1 MDKRPQG
8 RDKYVTNNGKG
19 VHRRGEGLNTGPVG
33 GQQARPG
40 FGQGPRGGGGG
51 NKGRPTRSGGGGLL
65 GIIAAAVLL
74 LGGGGLFGSGVLGG
88 ESAEPVYTQQPS
100 SGYSSSYTTPSS
112 GGTSSY
118 SDYSSALESIFGSA
132 STGSDPYASLFG
144 GGTSSGGGGTSS
156 SSSAGSSYVNT
167 NTGAV
172 DNDVAAG
179 SRAKRTVIKGK
190 GKDTVTVMVYMCGT
204 DLESRSA
211 MGTKDIIE
219 MTKARLSDNVNV
231 IIYTGGCAR
240 WNNQVMSNKVNQ
252 IYKVENG
259 QLNRLVSDAGNVSM
273 TSPATLTSFIQWCDK
288 NYPANRNELI
298 LWDHGGGS
306 VSGYGYDEKYQR
318 SGSMTLAGINT
329 ALSDAGV
336 SFDFIGFDA
345 CLMATV
351 ETGLMLD
358 QYADYM
364 IASEETEPGIG
375 WYYTNWLTKLSAD
388 TSMQTTEIGKNIVD
402 DFVSTCQS
410 QTRGQS
416 ATLSVVDLAELAH
429 TVPAPMKA
437 FSKSI
442 SSLVNNNAYKQVST
456 ARNNTREFA
465 RSTMIDQIDLVHFA
479 KNLGTEE
486 GAALAEALQ
495 GAVKYN
501 RTSSD
506 MSNCYGLSIYFP
518 YRKASSVD
526 SAIKTYNAIGLD
538 ASYAQCI
545 RDFASL
551 EVSGQA
557 ATGGTSN
564 PYASIF
570 GSLYGSGSGSGY
582 SSGSGYGYGSG
593 SSSSYSAYDSTDMI
607 SELLGAFLGGDY
619 GAISGLSGGNTG
631 FFTGRSMST
640 EDTVAYLAD
649 NRFDA
654 VSLNWTENGAGD
666 LVIAL
671 PDEQWA
677 LVEGLDL
684 NMFVD
689 DGSGY
694 IDMGYDNVFSFDGE
708 GNLLA
713 PEDDTWLAVN
723 GQPVAYY
730 HENTSGEGSDTVITG
745 YIPAMLNGERVE
757 LLVRFDAEN
766 PHGAIVGARS
776 VYVNGE
782 TETVAKSYLDPD
794 SEEPSPLHVGDTIDF
809 LCDYYSYDG
818 SYENSYFLGEQMTV
832 TANMEISNVSVG
844 ARSSVCYRFTDLY
857 QQHYWTPALASG

>member
-1 MDKRPQG
+1 MEKRPQG
-8 RDKYVTNNGKG
+8 KEKYVTNNGKG
-19 VHRRGEGLNTGPVG
+19 VKRRGDGLNIGSVG
-33 GQQARPG
+33 GEETRPG
-40 FGQGPRGGGGG
+40 FGQQQRTGSGYNGKTTRAGGS
-51 NKGRPTRSGGGGLL
+51 RSLI

-74 LGGGGLFGSGVLGG
+74 LGGGGGLFGSGVLGG
-88 ESAEPVYTQQPS
+88 GMEEPASYSTPPGS
-100 SGYSSSYTTPSS
+100 YSSSSGQSS
-112 GGTSSY
+112 GSY
-118 SDYSSALESIFGSA
+118 SDNDSALESIFGS
-132 STGSDPYASLFG
+132 SSSGSSSSSGNPYSSLFG
-144 GGTSSGGGGTSS
+144 GAGGNGGSSGASS
-156 SSSAGSSYVNT
+156 NTYVNT
-167 NTGAV
+167 NSSALDNAV
-172 DNDVAAG
+172 ASG
-179 SRAKRTVIKGK
+179 SREKRTVIRGG
-190 GKDTVTVMVYMCGT
+190 GKDTVTIMVYMCGT

-211 MGTKDIIE
+211 MATKDLIE
-219 MTKARLSDNVNV
+219 MTKATVSDKINILV
-231 IIYTGGCAR
+231 YTGGCTR
-240 WNNQVMSNKVNQ
+240 WNNQVMSSRVNE

-259 QLNRLVSDAGNVSM
+259 QLRRLSDNAGNVSM
-273 TSPATLTSFIQWCDK
+273 TSPATLTAFIQWCAK

-306 VSGYGYDEKYQR
+306 VSGYGYDQKFPN
-318 SGSMTLAGINT
+318 SGSMTLAGLNT

-336 SFDFIGFDA
+336 TFDFVGFDA

-375 WYYTNWLTKLSAD
+375 WYYTNWLTKLSGN
-388 TSMQTTEIGKNIVD
+388 TSTPTTEIGKNIVD

-416 ATLSVVDLAELAH
+416 ATLSVVDLAELAN
-429 TVPAPMKA
+429 TVPLRLKE
-437 FSKSI
+437 FSQSI
-442 SSLVNNNAYKQVST
+442 SSLVNDGSYKQVST
-456 ARNNTREFA
+456 ARNNSREFA

-479 KNLGTEE
+479 KNLGTKE

-506 MSNCYGLSIYFP
+506 MSNSYGLSIYFP

-526 SAIKTYNAIGLD
+526 SAIKTYNAIGMD

-551 EVSGQA
+551 EVSGQV
-557 ATGGTSN
+557 ATGGSSN

-570 GSLYGSGSGSGY
+570 GNYGSSGTGYGS
-582 SSGSGYGYGSG
+582 GYGSG
-593 SSSSYSAYDSTDMI
+593 SSSSYSAYDSADMI
-607 SELLGAFLGGDY
+607 NELLSAFLGGNY
-619 GAISGLSGGNTG
+619 GSISGLSGSNTD
-631 FFTGRSMST
+631 FFSGRAMSVD
-640 EDTVAYLAD
+640 DTVAYLAD

-654 VSLNWTENGAGD
+654 ASLAWTTNSAGEQ
-666 LVIAL
+666 VIAL
-671 PDEQWA
+671 PEEQWE

-694 IDMGYDNVFSFDGE
+694 IDMGYDDVFKFDEE

-730 HENTSGEGSDTVITG
+730 HEATTGEGSEMVSTG
-745 YIPAMLNGERVE
+745 RIPALLNGERVE
-757 LLVRFDAEN
+757 LLARFDADN

-794 SEEPSPLHVGDTIDF
+794 SEEPSPLRIGDTIDF
-809 LCDYYSYDG
+809 LCDYYRYDG
-818 SYENSYFLGEQMTV
+818 SFENAYFLGEPMTV
-832 TANMEISNVSVG
+832 TENMELSYVSVG
-844 ARSSVCYRFTDLY
+844 ADVSLCFRFTDLY
-857 QQHYWTPALASG
+857 QQHYWTPALEIR

>member
-100 SGYSSSYTTPSS
+100 SGYSNSYTTPSS

-118 SDYSSALESIFGSA
+118 NDYSSALESIFGSA

-144 GGTSSGGGGTSS
+144 GGTSSGGGSTSS

-416 ATLSVVDLAELAH
+416 ATLSVVDLAG
-429 TVPAPMKA
+429 PDRP
-437 FSKSI
+437 
-442 SSLVNNNAYKQVST
+442 
-456 ARNNTREFA
+456 
-465 RSTMIDQIDLVHFA
+465 
-479 KNLGTEE
+479 
-486 GAALAEALQ
+486 GALRQ
-495 GAVKYN
+495 KP
-501 RTSSD
+501 RH
-506 MSNCYGLSIYFP
+506 
-518 YRKASSVD
+518 R
-526 SAIKTYNAIGLD
+526 
-538 ASYAQCI
+538 
-545 RDFASL
+545 
-551 EVSGQA
+551 
-557 ATGGTSN
+557 GG
-564 PYASIF
+564 
-570 GSLYGSGSGSGY
+570 
-582 SSGSGYGYGSG
+582 
-593 SSSSYSAYDSTDMI
+593 
-607 SELLGAFLGGDY
+607 
-619 GAISGLSGGNTG
+619 
-631 FFTGRSMST
+631 R
-640 EDTVAYLAD
+640 
-649 NRFDA
+649 
-654 VSLNWTENGAGD
+654 GAGRGPAGRRQ
-666 LVIAL
+666 I
-671 PDEQWA
+671 
-677 LVEGLDL
+677 
-684 NMFVD
+684 
-689 DGSGY
+689 
-694 IDMGYDNVFSFDGE
+694 
-708 GNLLA
+708 
-713 PEDDTWLAVN
+713 
-723 GQPVAYY
+723 QP
-730 HENTSGEGSDTVITG
+730 HE
-745 YIPAMLNGERVE
+745 LRHVE
-757 LLVRFDAEN
+757 LLRPVHLLPVPQGQQRGLGHQDLQRHRPRRQLRPVHPRLCEPGGQRTGGHRRHQQPLRLYLRQPLRLRF
-766 PHGAIVGARS
+766 GLR
-776 VYVNGE
+776 
-782 TETVAKSYLDPD
+782 LQ
-794 SEEPSPLHVGDTIDF
+794 
-809 LCDYYSYDG
+809 
-818 SYENSYFLGEQMTV
+818 LGLGLRIRLRLQLV
-832 TANMEISNVSVG
+832 LL
-844 ARSSVCYRFTDLY
+844 RL
-857 QQHYWTPALASG
+857 

>member
-144 GGTSSGGGGTSS
+144 GGTSSGGGSTSS

-388 TSMQTTEIGKNIVD
+388 TSMPTTEIGKNIVD

-479 KNLGTEE
+479 KTSAPRRARRWPRPCRAPSNTTARAPTCRTATACPSTSRTARP
-486 GAALAEALQ
+486 AAWT
-495 GAVKYN
+495 
-501 RTSSD
+501 RPSRPTTPS
-506 MSNCYGLSIYFP
+506 
-518 YRKASSVD
+518 AS
-526 SAIKTYNAIGLD
+526 
-538 ASYAQCI
+538 
-545 RDFASL
+545 
-551 EVSGQA
+551 
-557 ATGGTSN
+557 
-564 PYASIF
+564 
-570 GSLYGSGSGSGY
+570 
-582 SSGSGYGYGSG
+582 
-593 SSSSYSAYDSTDMI
+593 
-607 SELLGAFLGGDY
+607 
-619 GAISGLSGGNTG
+619 
-631 FFTGRSMST
+631 
-640 EDTVAYLAD
+640 
-649 NRFDA
+649 
-654 VSLNWTENGAGD
+654 
-666 LVIAL
+666 
-671 PDEQWA
+671 
-677 LVEGLDL
+677 
-684 NMFVD
+684 
-689 DGSGY
+689 
-694 IDMGYDNVFSFDGE
+694 
-708 GNLLA
+708 
-713 PEDDTWLAVN
+713 
-723 GQPVAYY
+723 
-730 HENTSGEGSDTVITG
+730 
-745 YIPAMLNGERVE
+745 
-757 LLVRFDAEN
+757 
-766 PHGAIVGARS
+766 
-776 VYVNGE
+776 
-782 TETVAKSYLDPD
+782 
-794 SEEPSPLHVGDTIDF
+794 
-809 LCDYYSYDG
+809 
-818 SYENSYFLGEQMTV
+818 
-832 TANMEISNVSVG
+832 
-844 ARSSVCYRFTDLY
+844 
-857 QQHYWTPALASG
+857 TPATPSASATLRAWRSADRRPPAAPATPTPLSSAASTAPVRAPATARARVTDTAPAPARPTPPMTART